1 MEEDNNPIQENGA
14 SQNVN
19 QNNNG
24 VKKVNTYGVISFIFS
39 LVGLLIAGL
48 PCGIVALITG
58 IIGLVKFNKATEKLK
73 GFAIAGIL
81 IRVFDIVAVL
91 LNVVLQVMQLT
102 A

>member
-58 IIGLVKFNKATEKLK
+58 IIGLVKFNKATEKMK
-73 GFAIAGIL
+73 GFAIAGIV
-81 IRVFDIVAVL
+81 IGVFDIVAVL